1 MAAHG
6 TFSSAKSY
14 SREPSGSIARREN
27 SLNNPYLALPNKKVI
42 RIYYEKDVFL
52 VKLAISFLNDIF

>member
-27 SLNNPYLALPNKKVI
+27 SLKNPYLALPNEKVI
-42 RIYYEKDVFL
+42 IIYYVKDVF
-52 VKLAISFLNDIF
+52 